1 MKFNKVKLV
10 IHACVLLFIIISIAL
25 IFHRL
30 QTKTHSIDPIHK
42 ETKLSDNE
50 KYLVDRN
57 KEKVA
62 PSKLKEV
69 YNSKDP
75 KYKKIDKYLQ
85 SSLFNGSVDIYEN
98 GKLKMSKGYG
108 YQDFEKGI
116 KNTPNTMFLIGSAQ
130 KFSTGLLLKQLE
142 EEHKININDPVSK
155 YLPWF
160 KTSKPIPLKD
170 LMLHQSGLY
179 KYKSSKDYKNLDQA
193 VKAIQKRGID
203 PKKYKKHMY
212 NDGNYL
218 VLAKVIE
225 EVTGKSYA
233 ENYYTK
239 IGDPLKLQHTAF
251 YDEQPFKKYLAKG
264 YAYNSTGLSFLRPN
278 ILDQYYGAGNLYM
291 TPTDMGKLITQIQ
304 QYKLFSPKI
313 TNPLLHEFGTKK
325 YPDEYRYGFYA
336 KPTLN
341 RLNGGFFGQVFTV
354 YYNDKYV
361 VVLALNVKGNNEVRI
376 KHIYNDILK
385 QNKPYNTK
393 GVIVQ

>member
-1 MKFNKVKLV
+1 
-10 IHACVLLFIIISIAL
+10 
-25 IFHRL
+25 
-30 QTKTHSIDPIHK
+30 
-42 ETKLSDNE
+42 
-50 KYLVDRN
+50 
-57 KEKVA
+57 
-62 PSKLKEV
+62 
-69 YNSKDP
+69 
-75 KYKKIDKYLQ
+75 
-85 SSLFNGSVDIYEN
+85 
-98 GKLKMSKGYG
+98 
-108 YQDFEKGI
+108 
-116 KNTPNTMFLIGSAQ
+116 MFLIGSAQ

-155 YLPWF
+155 YIPWF

-193 VKAIQKRGID
+193 VRAIQKRGID

-239 IGDPLKLQHTAF
+239 IGDPLKLQHSAF
-251 YDEQPFKKYLAKG
+251 YDEKSFRKYFAKG
-264 YAYNSTGLSFLRPN
+264 YSYNSTGLSFLKPN
-278 ILDQYYGAGNLYM
+278 VLEQYYGAGNIYM

-313 TNPLLHEFGTKK
+313 TNPLLHEFGTKQ
-325 YPDEYRYGFYA
+325 YPDEYRYGFYV

-341 RLNGGFFGQVFTV
+341 RLNGGLFGQVFTV

>member
-85 SSLFNGSVDIYEN
+85 SSLFNGSVAIYEN

-251 YDEQPFKKYLAKG
+251 YDEQPY
-264 YAYNSTGLSFLRPN
+264 

-313 TNPLLHEFGTKK
+313 TNPLLHEFGTKQ